1 MQKTR
6 DTSVIYAQSVMCVC
20 SKPLPI
26 KPDVKIETWK
36 DPRCWILLLDYGSQG
51 GWGMLVYL
59 NGCTHEHTERSIDFK
74 SFNDE
79 CAIVRKDQDANV
91 FSQKWKTNAC

>member
-1 MQKTR
+1 
-6 DTSVIYAQSVMCVC
+6 
-20 SKPLPI
+20 
-26 KPDVKIETWK
+26 
-36 DPRCWILLLDYGSQG
+36 
-51 GWGMLVYL
+51 MLVYL

-91 FSQKWKTNAC
+91 FSQK